1 MIRRPPRSTR
11 TNTLFPYTTLFRSKV
26 DRPRFENILD
36 RAAGEQGLHA
46 GRRLAGEIAPDRAK
60 GAGDGTAVDD
70 RLDRLD
76 PMPQTVAE
84 VGRAPQG
91 QRDVRVGRL
100 AVKRAPDHRDPTPPG
115 DEIGSASG
123 RGRGC
128 TYVSNVGVA

>member
-91 QRDVRVGRL
+91 QRSEEHTSALQSLMRISY
-100 AVKRAPDHRDPTPPG
+100 AVFCLKKKTHK
-115 DEIGSASG
+115 
-123 RGRGC
+123 
-128 TYVSNVGVA
+128 